1 MWGKPAVLDWIG
13 KLLNRINDWDLTWV
27 GFRALR
33 PAQNQNMSARV
44 VAALCLVYA
53 PLSAVVAFVVCLLW
67 VRVVVPRYSV
77 RVQYPE
83 QFPWLMAGA
92 AAMAFI
98 LLQTLLACAW
108 NRRAARLRA
117 DAQHNSAAS

>member
-1 MWGKPAVLDWIG
+1 MLDWIG
-13 KLLNRINDWDLTWV
+13 NLLNRVNDWDLTWV

-33 PAQNQNMSARV
+33 PAPNQNMSARV
-44 VAALCLVYA
+44 VVALCLVYC

-67 VRVVVPRYSV
+67 VRIVVPKYSV

-83 QFPWLMAGA
+83 HFPWIMGA
-92 AAMAFI
+92 AAALAFL

-117 DAQHNSAAS
+117 DAQRKSPAS